1 MELIIHGGRG
11 IYSVSVAVGMVLF
24 FCFFD
29 VVHKIASHPPTEGS
43 ASVFCQSLAPSP
55 TRAIR

>member
-1 MELIIHGGRG
+1 
-11 IYSVSVAVGMVLF
+11 MVDEVFIVLVWLWEWCCFLF
-24 FCFFD
+24 FFD